1 MTAPMLFIVTDHAE
15 KAVRGLLGL
24 PLKAVP
30 AWLSVVSTPEG
41 LRTIPNG
48 APVMSLWH
56 SDRSLIEQ
64 LWREE
69 RVRKGRSFDLD
80 YGRHADRIADW
91 LNRAAAREAA
101 LIAEYCAER
110 GEPVPATFNPEA
122 KASGEQTE
130 GTTGHQGAGPRRE
143 MRVGEAG
150 RGSQPATS
158 EGGRDSVERHAPSL
172 IPQKRAARWS

>member
-56 SDRSLIEQ
+56 SDGSLIEQ

-110 GEPVPATFNPEA
+110 GEPVPAMAQTIHPSDGGA
-122 KASGEQTE
+122 IAAVKGKARL
-130 GTTGHQGAGPRRE
+130 ADA
-143 MRVGEAG
+143 VGVE
-150 RGSQPATS
+150 PPP
-158 EGGRDSVERHAPSL
+158 SVPSP

>member
-1 MTAPMLFIVTDHAE
+1 MTGPMLFLVTDHPE
-15 KAVRGLLGL
+15 KAVRGLLGRS
-24 PLKAVP
+24 LKTVP
-30 AWLSVVSTPEG
+30 DWLSVVSSPERIAT
-41 LRTIPNG
+41 LPTG
-48 APVMSLWH
+48 APVLSLWF
-56 SDRSLIEQ
+56 SDGSLVEA

-69 RVRKGRSFDLD
+69 RVRRHFDLD

-91 LNRAAAREAA
+91 LNRAVSREAA

-110 GEPVPATFNPEA
+110 GEAVPASFDPEA

-130 GTTGHQGAGPRRE
+130 GTPGHQGAGPRRE

-158 EGGRDSVERHAPSL
+158 EGGRDGVERHAPSF
-172 IPQKRAARWS
+172 PQKRASRWS

>member
-41 LRTIPNG
+41 LRTIPND

-69 RVRKGRSFDLD
+69 RVRKGRVFDLD

-110 GEPVPATFNPEA
+110 GEAVPATFNPEA
-122 KASGEQTE
+122 KASVEQRCDNPTMRA
-130 GTTGHQGAGPRRE
+130 AGRE

-158 EGGRDSVERHAPSL
+158 EGGRDGVERHALSP

>member
-1 MTAPMLFIVTDHAE
+1 MTAPMLFIVTDIPD

-24 PLKAVP
+24 SLESAP
-30 AWLSVVSTPEG
+30 AWLSVVSSPDA
-41 LRTIPNG
+41 LRQIPNG
-48 APVMSLWH
+48 APVMSVWF
-56 SDRSLIEQ
+56 SDGSLVEA

-69 RVRKGRSFDLD
+69 RVRKGRVFDLD

-110 GEPVPATFNPEA
+110 GEAVPATFNPEA

-158 EGGRDSVERHAPSL
+158 EGGRDSVERHAPSP
-172 IPQKRAARWS
+172 IPQKRAPRWS

>member
-30 AWLSVVSTPEG
+30 AWLSIVSTPEG
-41 LRTIPNG
+41 LRTIPND

-110 GEPVPATFNPEA
+110 GERVPAMAQANHPSDGGA
-122 KASGEQTE
+122 IAAVKGKARL
-130 GTTGHQGAGPRRE
+130 ADA
-143 MRVGEAG
+143 VGVE
-150 RGSQPATS
+150 PPP
-158 EGGRDSVERHAPSL
+158 SVPSP